1 MNIGNK
7 LTQKYYK
14 LVNKNSNFYLKK
26 KTKKQQT
33 ISEVEV
39 INSLLLKL

>member
-1 MNIGNK
+1 MNMGNK

-26 KTKKQQT
+26 TKQKTT